1 MKKCPFC
8 AEDINDEAIKCKYC
22 GEMLSKY
29 EEEEK
34 TIFECNPSWWQY
46 APNLVFGVL
55 LIIIVVGIFIILYIY
70 LERKNTIY
78 RITNKRIISQKGVF
92 TKTREDISIRD
103 IRAINV
109 NQGFRQ
115 RIWNTG
121 NISIVTAAGG
131 EGYEVMRNVKNPD
144 SIREIIT
151 KLKLS
156 KE

>member
-22 GEMLSKY
+22 GELLSKQ

-34 TIFECNPSWWQY
+34 TVLECNPSWWLY
-46 APNLVFGVL
+46 APTLFFGVL
-55 LIIIVVGIFIILYIY
+55 LIIIVAGVFIILYVY

-78 RITNKRIISQKGVF
+78 RVTNKRIIAQKGVF
-92 TKTREDISIRD
+92 AKTREDISLKD

-109 NQGFRQ
+109 NQSFRE
-115 RIWNTG
+115 RMLNIG

-131 EGYEVMRNVKNPD
+131 EGYEVMRKVKNPD
-144 SIREIIT
+144 NIRETIT